1 MTAPL
6 GLAECIEQLH
16 EDGGGV
22 LDVRI
27 IRHADVPSLLMR
39 ALAGDLEASQA
50 LSMAQRVIG
59 GIQRAPRR
67 RPMLCGACPGPLR
80 NSRYAVALVLPARDN
95 PTNGLSFAI
104 CDRCGT
110 SRPAIERAA
119 QTALQRIWPK
129 LRRITVTHDG
139 GSVVQ

>member
-6 GLAECIEQLH
+6 GLVECVELLH
-16 EDGGGV
+16 EEAGGM

-27 IRHADVPSLLMR
+27 IRHADVPSLLAR

-50 LSMAQRVIG
+50 LSMAERVIG

-80 NSRYAVALVLPARDN
+80 NSRYAVVLALPARDD
-95 PTNGLSFAI
+95 PTNGISFAI
-104 CDRCGT
+104 CHKCGT
-110 SRPAIERAA
+110 SQSALERAA

-129 LRRITVTHDG
+129 LRKITVTHAG
-139 GSVVQ
+139 GGVQ